1 MFYLT
6 MFEKQII
13 SASMIIVFI
22 ILSYIFIKW
31 FLKNRRKMIKTEML
45 TLNMVIKFKK
55 FLSYLNY
62 QNKQDEK
69 YILYLVSIDNLDL
82 LERTYDH
89 QTVRTYLRRVAKNL
103 SVYLPYGGKL
113 AQTEKRDTFILYIPE
128 SNITEES
135 YAESLKQAAS
145 EIFYKDHVSIIKN
158 INITY
163 LKTVS
168 KDYFKDLN
176 SLTKGLIQSTRNLGE
191 VIMSEESTPVITSEY
206 QHVTQ
211 SLTQSAVNI
220 MGYDVTRLIL
230 DEKSEFYPEV
240 YIDRVPMGEY
250 LEKISISDQAWVNM
264 WGVEALLQ
272 QLQTQKVKTKIT
284 LPILCLTL
292 EKEGFIERLETLM
305 YNYQYLPEQ
314 TIISIKESHISN
326 QQEMIKNL
334 FELKTL
340 GYQISYQIKDI
351 TPNLY
356 IDIQA
361 YHVSRIEIEADLLL
375 TQTEMIHEL
384 LYFAKVNQIETL
396 VKSNQTDQIETFKNL
411 NVTHLAEKNNQSF
424 TLEKNKKSR
433 GRK

>member
-31 FLKNRRKMIKTEML
+31 FLKNRKKMIKTEML

-62 QNKQDEK
+62 QNNQDEK

-113 AQTEKRDTFILYIPE
+113 AQTEKRDTFILYTPE

-135 YAESLKQAAS
+135 YAQTLKQAAS
-145 EIFYKDHVSIIKN
+145 EAFYKDHISIIKN

-168 KDYFKDLN
+168 KDYLKDLDI
-176 SLTKGLIQSTRNLGE
+176 LTKGLIQSTRNLGE
-191 VIMSEESTPVITSEY
+191 ITLSQEDLTVITSEY
-206 QHVTQ
+206 KNVVQNLNQSQVTI
-211 SLTQSAVNI
+211 T
-220 MGYDVTRLIL
+220 GYDVIRLIL
-230 DEKSEFYPEV
+230 DEKSEFYPEIS
-240 YIDRVPMGEY
+240 IDQQPIEEY
-250 LEKISISDQAWVNM
+250 LKKISIYDQAWVNM
-264 WGVEALLQ
+264 WGIEVLLK
-272 QLQTQKVKTKIT
+272 QLQTQKIKTKIT

-292 EKEGFIERLETLM
+292 EKENFIQKLETLM
-305 YNYQYLPEQ
+305 YVYQYLPEQ
-314 TIISIKESHISN
+314 TIISLKESHITN
-326 QQEMIKNL
+326 QQEMVKNL

-340 GYQISYQIKDI
+340 GYQISYEVKDI

-361 YHVSRIEIEADLLL
+361 YHVSRIEIEASLLL
-375 TQTEMIHEL
+375 SQTEMIHEL

-396 VKSNQTDQIETFKNL
+396 VKNTQNSQKETFKDL
-411 NVTHLAEKNNQSF
+411 NITHLTEKNNQSF
-424 TLEKNKKSR
+424 TLEKNKRSR